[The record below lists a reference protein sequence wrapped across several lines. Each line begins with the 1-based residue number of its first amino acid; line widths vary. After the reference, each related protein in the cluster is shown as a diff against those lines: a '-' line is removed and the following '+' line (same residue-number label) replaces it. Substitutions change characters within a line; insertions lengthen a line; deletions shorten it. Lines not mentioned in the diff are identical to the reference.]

1 MRRSTNRRSRTSW
14 REVVE
19 WRQPQ
24 VVCRWGDISL
34 IVGPPRARGD
44 EPFVPPPNCRHCT
57 VPRSPTPESTALV
70 RSSES
75 RRRLLPQ

>member
-44 EPFVPPPNCRHCT
+44 EPFVPPPPADTVLFPAARHLNQL
-57 VPRSPTPESTALV
+57 R
-70 RSSES
+70 
-75 RRRLLPQ
+75 